1 MKNKIDELISN
12 GVEIE
17 DPNRIYLRGEL
28 ECGSGVSIDIN
39 VIFEG
44 HVVLGDN
51 VKIGAHCILSNTR
64 VGNDTEIKPYSMLE
78 GAEIGNSGF
87 VGPYARIREDSF
99 VGNKVQLGNFI
110 EIKNVQIGDGCRINH
125 MTFIGD
131 AELADNVTVGAG
143 SITCNYDGKTTHKT
157 IIESDS
163 FVGSGTNLIAPLKVG
178 EGSTIGS
185 GSTITDDVPKDKLT
199 LARNK
204 QVTIDD
210 WNGPKHSPKDES
222 S

>member
-1 MKNKIDELISN
+1 MKNKIDKLIVS
-12 GVEIE
+12 GVHVH
-17 DPNRIYLRGEL
+17 DPNRIDIRGEL
-28 ECGSGVSIDIN
+28 ECGTGVSIDIN

-51 VKIGAHCILSNTR
+51 VKIGAHCILANTKI
-64 VGNDTEIKPYSMLE
+64 GDDTEVKPYSMLE
-78 GAEIGNSGF
+78 GAVVGDGGF
-87 VGPYARIREDSF
+87 VGPYARIREGSF

-131 AELADNVTVGAG
+131 AELAANVTIGAG

-157 IIESDS
+157 IIEGNT
-163 FVGSGTNLIAPLKVG
+163 FIGSGTNLIAPLKVG
-178 EGSTIGS
+178 EGATIGS
-185 GSTITDDVPKDKLT
+185 GSTITEDVPKDKLT

-204 QVTIDD
+204 QITIDG
-210 WNGPKHSPKDES
+210 WAGPKHSIVDE
-222 S
+222 

>member
-1 MKNKIDELISN
+1 MKNKIDKLISS
-12 GVEIE
+12 GVNIY
-17 DPNRIYLRGEL
+17 DPNRIDVRGEL

-51 VKIGAHCILSNTR
+51 VKIGAHCILSDTKID
-64 VGNDTEIKPYSMLE
+64 NDTEVKPYSMLE
-78 GAEIGNSGF
+78 GAIIGKGGF
-87 VGPYARIREDSF
+87 VGPYARIREGSF
-99 VGNKVQLGNFI
+99 VGDKVQLGNFI

-131 AELADNVTVGAG
+131 AELAANVTIGAG
-143 SITCNYDGKTTHKT
+143 CITCNYDGKTTHKT
-157 IIESDS
+157 IIEGNS
-163 FVGSGTNLIAPLKVG
+163 FIGSGTNLIAPLKVG
-178 EGSTIGS
+178 EGSTVGS

-204 QVTIDD
+204 QVTIDA
-210 WNGPKHSPKDES
+210 WTGPKNSPDDEKS
-222 S
+222 